1 MRVFSGTFDIVERY
15 KMTSIIERK
24 DKLVSEFKAL
34 DDKDDRM
41 RALILKGRSLE
52 MPENLKLDQFLVKGC
67 ISRAWLVPQLK
78 DGKIYFLADSE
89 AMIVK
94 GIIAT
99 LVEVYSGTTPEE
111 VVELKPDFLVEVGI
125 EDHLSMNRRNGLA
138 NITKLIQFYAEK
150 AKGA

>member
-1 MRVFSGTFDIVERY
+1 
-15 KMTSIIERK
+15 MTTITERK
-24 DKLVSEFKAL
+24 DKLVTEFKAL

-41 RALILKGRSLE
+41 RSLILKGRALE

-78 DGKIYFLADSE
+78 DGRIYFLADSE

-94 GIIAT
+94 GIIAA
-99 LVEVYSGTTPEE
+99 LLEVYSGSTPK
-111 VVELKPDFLVEVGI
+111 VLELNPDFLVTVGI

-138 NITKLIQFYAEK
+138 NIFKLIKFYAEK
-150 AKGA
+150 AKDA